1 MTTFLQIEN
10 IFEVMTVPNSGC
22 YVSGDAP
29 EGFLGFFCPERKVAI
44 TTFFPMPQWFRTLRT

>member
-10 IFEVMTVPNSGC
+10 IFEVVTVPNSGC

-29 EGFLGFFCPERKVAI
+29 EGFLVFFAQKGKW
-44 TTFFPMPQWFRTLRT
+44 Q